1 MQGYLAEVVSS
12 SSRSRYTVQ
21 LTKMATELII
31 KRSRN
36 FFGTGRGAQVA
47 WLLFAAFALS
57 LALGGLEPYRQALA
71 TACSGAACLPGQLTA
86 EEATGYLPIGDS
98 LAEYA
103 ALAAIINIFTYTFCL
118 LVAIVFIW
126 RKPTNGAAVA
136 GAFVLTAVATA
147 SLAAVMAG
155 MHPALRPAAQII
167 TFVQLAG
174 LLSFLSTLPDGRFRP
189 GWLRWA
195 ALAAVP
201 FAALVAFDLLGPPGS
216 YAFGAAVGVIVIAST
231 VYHYRL
237 LRGSPQMEGATWAL
251 AAIALL
257 LAAQLMGRPIS
268 LFPSPIVTL
277 ETLPLDFLNLFAV
290 FGMLMMVAAL
300 TCLAV
305 TLLSDELFR
314 VELVLSRAL
323 VYTLL
328 TTFVIGAYAL
338 TVGYLSLLF
347 QEQGSLWLSL
357 IATGLIAVLFQPL
370 REWVQQFVNGLLYGE
385 RDDPYKV
392 IARLGKRLE
401 GTVDPTVI
409 PTTIAETVRE
419 SLRLPYAAVA
429 LPRARA
435 DELIAASGTPSGDP
449 VRFPITHG
457 GETMGHLLV
466 NPRRGDPILSPADL
480 ALLADLAQQTGPA
493 IHSARLMTDLQ
504 QSREQLVRA
513 REEERRRVRR
523 DLHDDLAPALAGLSL
538 RAAAI
543 SELIETNP
551 ARATALAEHLDDA
564 IRDAVGN
571 IRRLAYDLRPPWLD
585 DLGLIA
591 VIRERALEYSSGTG
605 LKVTVDTPETLPSLP
620 AAVEVAAYRIV
631 QEGLMNVVKH
641 ADAQNCHIRLTAG
654 DAMTI
659 EIADDGVGFAPAHRT
674 GVGLR
679 SIRERAAELG
689 GTSNVV
695 SSPNGG
701 TRLLVS
707 LPINYEESP

>member
-1 MQGYLAEVVSS
+1 
-12 SSRSRYTVQ
+12 
-21 LTKMATELII
+21 MAIGLSI
-31 KRSRN
+31 KRSCH
-36 FFGTGRGAQVA
+36 FFTTGRVAQIA
-47 WLLFAAFALS
+47 WLLFATFALT
-57 LALGGLEPYRQALA
+57 LALRGLEPYRQALA

-86 EEATGYLPIGDS
+86 AEAAGSLSMGNS

-103 ALAAIINIFTYTFCL
+103 AFAAVINIFTFTFCL

-126 RKPTNGAAVA
+126 RKPTNGAAIA
-136 GAFVLTAVATA
+136 GAFVLTAVATG
-147 SLAAVMAG
+147 SLAVVTAKI
-155 MHPALRPAAQII
+155 HPALRPSVQFI

-174 LLSFLSTLPDGRFRP
+174 LLPFLATLPDGRFRP
-189 GWLRWA
+189 GWLHWA
-195 ALAAVP
+195 VLAAVP
-201 FAALVAFDLLGPPGS
+201 AAALVAFDVLEPPGS
-216 YAFGAAVGVIVIAST
+216 YAFGAVVGVIVVASAA
-231 VYHYRL
+231 YHYRV
-237 LRGSPQMEGATWAL
+237 LRGLPQMEGATWAL

-257 LAAQLMGRPIS
+257 FAAQLMGRPIT
-268 LFPSPIVTL
+268 LLPSPIATL
-277 ETLPLDFLNLFAV
+277 ENLPIAFLNLFAV
-290 FGMLMMVAAL
+290 FGMLMVVAAL

-305 TLLSDELFR
+305 PLLSDELFR
-314 VELVLSRAL
+314 LELVLSRGL

-328 TTFVIGAYAL
+328 TTFVIGGYAL
-338 TVGYLSLLF
+338 IVGYLSLLF
-347 QEQGSLWLSL
+347 QRQGSLWLSL

-392 IARLGKRLE
+392 IAGLGMRLE
-401 GTVDPTVI
+401 GTVDPVVV

-419 SLRLPYAAVA
+419 MLRLPYAAVA
-429 LPRARA
+429 LPQVGA
-435 DELIAASGTPSGDP
+435 DELIVVSGMPTGNP
-449 VRFPITHG
+449 VRFPITHA
-457 GETMGHLLV
+457 GETVGHLLV
-466 NPRRGDPILSPADL
+466 NPRRGDPTLSPVDR
-480 ALLADLAQQTGPA
+480 ALLADLAQQAGPA

-504 QSREQLVRA
+504 HSREQLVRA

-551 ARATALAEHLDDA
+551 ARATALAEHLDGA

-591 VIRERALEYSSGTG
+591 AIRERSLEYSSGPG
-605 LKVTVDTPETLPSLP
+605 LKVTIDTPEMLPSLP

-641 ADAQNCHIRLTAG
+641 ADAQNCHICLTAG
-654 DAMTI
+654 DAVTI
-659 EIADDGVGFAPAHRT
+659 EIADDGVGFAPTHHI

-689 GTSNVV
+689 GTFDVV

-701 TRLLVS
+701 THLLVS
-707 LPINYEESP
+707 LPINYKESP